1 MSKPSVRA
9 VEILTEQWKE
19 CDLSESQIETLLQN
33 SINLFSEVD
42 IVILKVLDEMFDLRQ
57 EVATVLNDPR
67 YKDSGKVKLIAKL
80 LAVNAGGSAVSI
92 KNYKE
97 KMQDVTE

>member
-19 CDLSESQIETLLQN
+19 YDLSESQIETLLEN
-33 SINLFSEVD
+33 SNNLFSEVD
-42 IVILKVLDEMFDLRQ
+42 VVILKILDEMFDFRQ
-57 EVATVLNDPR
+57 EIASIINNPS

-97 KMQDVTE
+97 KMQDD